1 LRFVGPQRVPH
12 SHNHIHVGFAKRYDQ
27 RSDFYRPLLFTA
39 NRGTDFVQ
47 DLYIKELKAY
57 KAPPAVRICL
67 YQLTK
72 LLKSFGR
79 PQPKDAHVGVV
90 KTYSAPSPP
99 KVPVLPSDLASELSA
114 YDASEPTKAEV
125 FKKTATNQSEDMG
138 TGADAY
144 LGFLEQDL
152 PKAEEAH
159 H

>member
-1 LRFVGPQRVPH
+1 MTP
-12 SHNHIHVGFAKRYDQ
+12 ND
-27 RSDFYRPLLFTA
+27 
-39 NRGTDFVQ
+39 GTDFVQ

-57 KAPPAVRICL
+57 KAPPAVRHCL
-67 YQLTK
+67 SRFIMSLT
-72 LLKSFGR
+72 FVVR

-99 KVPVLPSDLASELSA
+99 KAPVLPSDLASELSV
-114 YDASEPTKAEV
+114 YNASEPAKAEV
-125 FKKTATNQSEDMG
+125 SKKTATNQSEDIG

-144 LGFLEQDL
+144 LEFLEQDL